1 MSFGILNPLYDLV
14 GWLIMH
20 IHAVLS
26 VPFGP
31 ASGLTWVLVIVVL
44 VVLMR
49 LLLLPLFVK
58 QMHSQRK
65 MIALAPELQALR
77 KRYKN
82 DKPKLQ
88 EEMMKLY
95 KENGANPLSGCLPLV
110 AQLPIWFA
118 LLNVLRAMSEDK
130 ALYGLTPLVVH
141 QANSAKIF
149 GATISSKFLFQHP
162 ATPGNVKVVIGITV
176 VISAVT
182 TFLSV
187 RQSMKRGLMQNPTA
201 AEDNPMA
208 GAQKYMVYIAPL
220 FALSGLYWQFG
231 LVLYWMTSNIWQLGQ
246 QYFLFKK
253 IPPLET
259 APAAAAGATVVSGK
273 ALGTPGQGTAAR
285 AKAGSAQSG
294 ARRAGTAA
302 KQAGSGKPAA
312 GKRPGSS
319 AKSAATPAKPAAT
332 AADQASAQAKPAA
345 QRPSR
350 LPRRPSQ
357 PPARRSSLPERKSL
371 PRPRSLPPRR
381 RRRPGSAYRRR
392 PRTAAAACCAS
403 WSGDA
408 PSPRWRPSPSRPRS
422 RSSGS
427 SGRSSRGASARA
439 SDERVP
445 LSRGPVGSRETG
457 RPGWGGGRG
466 RE

>member
-1 MSFGILNPLYDLV
+1 MSILNPLYDLV

-82 DKPKLQ
+82 DKQKLQ

-162 ATPGNVKVVIGITV
+162 ATAGNVKVVIGITV

-201 AEDNPMA
+201 ADDNPMA

-273 ALGTPGQGTAAR
+273 ALGTSGQGTAAR
-285 AKAGSAQSG
+285 PKAGSAQSG
-294 ARRAGTAA
+294 ARRNGPAA

-312 GKRPGSS
+312 ARPPGSPGKQAATPAAAS
-319 AKSAATPAKPAAT
+319 AKSAAAPAKQAAAPAKQ
-332 AADQASAQAKPAA
+332 AAA
-345 QRPSR
+345 
-350 LPRRPSQ
+350 
-357 PPARRSSLPERKSL
+357 
-371 PRPRSLPPRR
+371 
-381 RRRPGSAYRRR
+381 PGKQ
-392 PRTAAAACCAS
+392 AAAAAKQPGGAKEPAPVKKQAPAKTEAAGLGIPPPTPNG
-403 WSGDA
+403 SGGMLRKLVRGRAEPEVA
-408 PSPRWRPSPSRPRS
+408 PEPEPPEVTFVRQQRAKQS
-422 RSSGS
+422 RSKRSGK
-427 SGRSSRGASARA
+427 R
-439 SDERVP
+439 
-445 LSRGPVGSRETG
+445 
-457 RPGWGGGRG
+457 
-466 RE
+466 

>member
-14 GWLIMH
+14 GWLIMRL
-20 IHAVLS
+20 HALFS
-26 VPFGP
+26 PLFGP
-31 ASGLTWVLVIVVL
+31 ASGVTWVLVIVAL

-49 LLLLPLFVK
+49 LILLPLFIK

-82 DKPKLQ
+82 DKQKLQ

-95 KENGANPLSGCLPLV
+95 KEHGANPLSGCLPLV

-141 QANSAKIF
+141 QANHASIF

-162 ATPGNVKVVIGITV
+162 ATPGHVKVVIGITV

-187 RQSMKRGLMQNPTA
+187 RQSMKRGLMQNPAA

-259 APAAAAGATVVSGK
+259 APAAASAATAVSGK
-273 ALGTPGQGTAAR
+273 ASGAAAQTAAARPKAVGAQPGVKR
-285 AKAGSAQSG
+285 AASA
-294 ARRAGTAA
+294 T
-302 KQAGSGKPAA
+302 KPAGSGKPAA
-312 GKRPGSS
+312 ARQSGSS
-319 AKSAATPAKPAAT
+319 AKPAPTSAKPAPSSAKQS
-332 AADQASAQAKPAA
+332 AAAKKPAA
-345 QRPSR
+345 
-350 LPRRPSQ
+350 
-357 PPARRSSLPERKSL
+357 AKTE
-371 PRPRSLPPRR
+371 
-381 RRRPGSAYRRR
+381 
-392 PRTAAAACCAS
+392 AAALGIPPPTPNG
-403 WSGDA
+403 SGGVLRKLVRGRA
-408 PSPRWRPSPSRPRS
+408 EPEPEPEPPEVTFVRQQRSKQS
-422 RSSGS
+422 RSKRSGK
-427 SGRSSRGASARA
+427 R
-439 SDERVP
+439 
-445 LSRGPVGSRETG
+445 
-457 RPGWGGGRG
+457 
-466 RE
+466 

>member
-1 MSFGILNPLYDLV
+1 VSFGILNPLYDLV
-14 GWLIMH
+14 GWLIMR
-20 IHAVLS
+20 IHALLS
-26 VPFGP
+26 PLFGP
-31 ASGLTWVLVIVVL
+31 ASGLTWVLVIVAL
-44 VVLMR
+44 VILMR
-49 LLLLPLFVK
+49 LILLPLFVK

-82 DKPKLQ
+82 DKQKLQ

-95 KENGANPLSGCLPLV
+95 KEHGANPLSGCLPLI

-176 VISAVT
+176 VISAIT

-187 RQSMKRGLMQNPTA
+187 RQSMKRGLMQNPAA

-246 QYFLFKK
+246 QHFLFKK

-259 APAAAAGATVVSGK
+259 APAAATAATVVSGK
-273 ALGTPGQGTAAR
+273 A
-285 AKAGSAQSG
+285 SG
-294 ARRAGTAA
+294 AAA
-302 KQAGSGKPAA
+302 KTATARPKGGGAQPGAKRAASAAKPAGSGKPAA
-312 GKRPGSS
+312 AQQSGSS
-319 AKSAATPAKPAAT
+319 AKPATTSAKPAAT
-332 AADQASAQAKPAA
+332 SAKQPARAKQPAA
-345 QRPSR
+345 AKKPVAAKTEAAPLGVPPPTPNGSGGVLRKLVRGRAEPEPEPEPPEVTFVRQQRAK
-350 LPRRPSQ
+350 Q
-357 PPARRSSLPERKSL
+357 
-371 PRPRSLPPRR
+371 
-381 RRRPGSAYRRR
+381 
-392 PRTAAAACCAS
+392 
-403 WSGDA
+403 
-408 PSPRWRPSPSRPRS
+408 S
-422 RSSGS
+422 RSKRSGK
-427 SGRSSRGASARA
+427 R
-439 SDERVP
+439 
-445 LSRGPVGSRETG
+445 
-457 RPGWGGGRG
+457 
-466 RE
+466 

>member
-1 MSFGILNPLYDLV
+1 MSILNPLYDLV

-20 IHAVLS
+20 IHAVLA

-82 DKPKLQ
+82 DKQKLQ

-187 RQSMKRGLMQNPTA
+187 RQSMKRGLMQNPAA

-259 APAAAAGATVVSGK
+259 APAAAAGAAVVSGK
-273 ALGTPGQGTAAR
+273 ALGTSGQGTAAR
-285 AKAGSAQSG
+285 PKAGNAQSG
-294 ARRAGTAA
+294 ARRNGPAA

-312 GKRPGSS
+312 ARPPGSPGKQAAPPAATS
-319 AKSAATPAKPAAT
+319 AKSAAAPAKQAA
-332 AADQASAQAKPAA
+332 A
-345 QRPSR
+345 
-350 LPRRPSQ
+350 
-357 PPARRSSLPERKSL
+357 
-371 PRPRSLPPRR
+371 
-381 RRRPGSAYRRR
+381 PGKQ
-392 PRTAAAACCAS
+392 AAAAAKQPGGAKEPAPAKKPAPAKTEAAGLGIPPPTPNG
-403 WSGDA
+403 SGGMLRKLVRGRAEPEVA
-408 PSPRWRPSPSRPRS
+408 PEPEPPEVTFVRQQRAKQS
-422 RSSGS
+422 RSKRSGK
-427 SGRSSRGASARA
+427 R
-439 SDERVP
+439 
-445 LSRGPVGSRETG
+445 
-457 RPGWGGGRG
+457 
-466 RE
+466 

>member
-1 MSFGILNPLYDLV
+1 MGILNPLYDLV

-20 IHAVLS
+20 IHAVLA

-31 ASGLTWVLVIVVL
+31 ASGVTWALVIVVL

-49 LLLLPLFVK
+49 LALLPLFVK

-77 KRYKN
+77 KRYKG
-82 DKPKLQ
+82 DKQKLQ

-95 KENGANPLSGCLPLV
+95 KEHGANPLSGCLPLV
-110 AQLPIWFA
+110 AQLPLWFA

-162 ATPGNVKVVIGITV
+162 PTAGNVKVVIGITV

-201 AEDNPMA
+201 GDDNPMA

-253 IPPLET
+253 IPPLDKAPAPAT
-259 APAAAAGATVVSGK
+259 AGAGVPGKAPAAGIQ
-273 ALGTPGQGTAAR
+273 PAAR
-285 AKAGSAQSG
+285 AKAGS
-294 ARRAGTAA
+294 T
-302 KQAGSGKPAA
+302 QAGRAKA
-312 GKRPGSS
+312 GN
-319 AKSAATPAKPAAT
+319 
-332 AADQASAQAKPAA
+332 AQAA
-345 QRPSR
+345 
-350 LPRRPSQ
+350 
-357 PPARRSSLPERKSL
+357 
-371 PRPRSLPPRR
+371 
-381 RRRPGSAYRRR
+381 RRPGSAAK
-392 PRTAAAACCAS
+392 PGTAAGKPAGTAKAAAGQPAAAAKSSAS
-403 WSGDA
+403 GRQPGTTASQSAPKQPATAKKPAAVKAEPATLGIPPPTPNGTSGRLRKLVKGRAEPEAAA
-408 PSPRWRPSPSRPRS
+408 PEPPEVTLVRQQRQKQS
-422 RSSGS
+422 RSK
-427 SGRSSRGASARA
+427 R
-439 SDERVP
+439 
-445 LSRGPVGSRETG
+445 TG
-457 RPGWGGGRG
+457 KR
-466 RE
+466 

>member
-1 MSFGILNPLYDLV
+1 MSILNPLYDLV

-20 IHAVLS
+20 IHAVLA

-82 DKPKLQ
+82 DKQKLQ

-141 QANSAKIF
+141 QANTAKIF

-176 VISAVT
+176 VISAIT

-187 RQSMKRGLMQNPTA
+187 RQSMKRGLMQNPAA

-273 ALGTPGQGTAAR
+273 ALGSPGQGTAAR
-285 AKAGSAQSG
+285 PKAGSAQSG
-294 ARRAGTAA
+294 ARRNGPAA

-312 GKRPGSS
+312 ARPPGSPGKQAAAPAATS
-319 AKSAATPAKPAAT
+319 AKSAAAPAKQAAAPGKSAAAPGKQAAAAAKQPGGAKEPAPAKKPAAKT
-332 AADQASAQAKPAA
+332 EAAGLGIPPPTSNGSGSVLRKLVRGRAEPEVAPEPEPPEVTVVRQQRAK
-345 QRPSR
+345 Q
-350 LPRRPSQ
+350 
-357 PPARRSSLPERKSL
+357 
-371 PRPRSLPPRR
+371 
-381 RRRPGSAYRRR
+381 
-392 PRTAAAACCAS
+392 
-403 WSGDA
+403 
-408 PSPRWRPSPSRPRS
+408 S
-422 RSSGS
+422 RSKRSGK
-427 SGRSSRGASARA
+427 R
-439 SDERVP
+439 
-445 LSRGPVGSRETG
+445 
-457 RPGWGGGRG
+457 
-466 RE
+466 

>member
-1 MSFGILNPLYDLV
+1 M
-14 GWLIMH
+14 
-20 IHAVLS
+20 
-26 VPFGP
+26 
-31 ASGLTWVLVIVVL
+31 IVVL

-49 LLLLPLFVK
+49 LILLPLFIK

-82 DKPKLQ
+82 DKQKLQ

-95 KENGANPLSGCLPLV
+95 KEHGANPLSGCLPLV

-162 ATPGNVKVVIGITV
+162 ATAGNVKVVIGITV
-176 VISAVT
+176 VISAIT

-187 RQSMKRGLMQNPTA
+187 RQSMKRGLMQNPAA

-259 APAAAAGATVVSGK
+259 APAAATAATVVSGK
-273 ALGTPGQGTAAR
+273 ASGSVRGRGLDSSGPAEAGQRAAR
-285 AKAGSAQSG
+285 RQAHRIG
-294 ARRAGTAA
+294 R
-302 KQAGSGKPAA
+302 QAGRVGQARGRQAVRCRPSPPPGRRSRPAA
-312 GKRPGSS
+312 E
-319 AKSAATPAKPAAT
+319 AKPAAAKQPAAAEAACPGQEACRGEDGGGRARHS
-332 AADQASAQAKPAA
+332 AADPERERRRAAQAGPGTRRARAGARAA
-345 QRPSR
+345 RGHVR
-350 LPRRPSQ
+350 
-357 PPARRSSLPERKSL
+357 
-371 PRPRSLPPRR
+371 
-381 RRRPGSAYRRR
+381 
-392 PRTAAAACCAS
+392 AAAAGEAV
-403 WSGDA
+403 A
-408 PSPRWRPSPSRPRS
+408 
-422 RSSGS
+422 
-427 SGRSSRGASARA
+427 
-439 SDERVP
+439 E
-445 LSRGPVGSRETG
+445 
-457 RPGWGGGRG
+457 
-466 RE
+466 

>member
-1 MSFGILNPLYDLV
+1 MSILNPLYDLV

-82 DKPKLQ
+82 DKQKLQ

-187 RQSMKRGLMQNPTA
+187 RQSMKRGLMQNPAA

-259 APAAAAGATVVSGK
+259 APGAAVVSGK
-273 ALGTPGQGTAAR
+273 ALGTSGQGTAAR
-285 AKAGSAQSG
+285 PKAGNAQSG
-294 ARRAGTAA
+294 ARRNGPAA

-312 GKRPGSS
+312 ARPPGSPGKQAATPAAAS
-319 AKSAATPAKPAAT
+319 AKSAAAPAKQAAAPGKQAATPAKQAPAA
-332 AADQASAQAKPAA
+332 AKQPGGAKEPAPAKKPAPA
-345 QRPSR
+345 KTEAAGLGIPPPTPNGSGGMLRKLVRGRAEPEVAPEPEPPEVTFVRQQRAK
-350 LPRRPSQ
+350 Q
-357 PPARRSSLPERKSL
+357 
-371 PRPRSLPPRR
+371 
-381 RRRPGSAYRRR
+381 
-392 PRTAAAACCAS
+392 
-403 WSGDA
+403 
-408 PSPRWRPSPSRPRS
+408 S
-422 RSSGS
+422 RSKRSGK
-427 SGRSSRGASARA
+427 R
-439 SDERVP
+439 
-445 LSRGPVGSRETG
+445 
-457 RPGWGGGRG
+457 
-466 RE
+466 

>member
-82 DKPKLQ
+82 DKQKLQ

-259 APAAAAGATVVSGK
+259 APAAAAAATAVSGK
-273 ALGTPGQGTAAR
+273 ASGAAAQTAAARPKAVGAQPGAKR
-285 AKAGSAQSG
+285 AASATKPVGS
-294 ARRAGTAA
+294 GT
-302 KQAGSGKPAA
+302 KPAGSGKPTAA
-312 GKRPGSS
+312 RQSGSS
-319 AKSAATPAKPAAT
+319 AKPAPTSAKPAPSSAKQ
-332 AADQASAQAKPAA
+332 AAGAKQSAAAKKPAA
-345 QRPSR
+345 
-350 LPRRPSQ
+350 
-357 PPARRSSLPERKSL
+357 AKTE
-371 PRPRSLPPRR
+371 
-381 RRRPGSAYRRR
+381 
-392 PRTAAAACCAS
+392 AAALGIPPPTPNG
-403 WSGDA
+403 SGGVLRKLVRGRA
-408 PSPRWRPSPSRPRS
+408 EPEPEPEPPEVTFVRQQRAKQS
-422 RSSGS
+422 RSKRSGK
-427 SGRSSRGASARA
+427 R
-439 SDERVP
+439 
-445 LSRGPVGSRETG
+445 
-457 RPGWGGGRG
+457 
-466 RE
+466 

>member
-14 GWLIMH
+14 GWLIMRL
-20 IHAVLS
+20 HALFS
-26 VPFGP
+26 PLFGP
-31 ASGLTWVLVIVVL
+31 ASGVTWVLVIVAL

-49 LLLLPLFVK
+49 LILLPLFIK

-82 DKPKLQ
+82 DKQKLQ

-95 KENGANPLSGCLPLV
+95 KEHGANPLSGCLPLV

-141 QANSAKIF
+141 QANHASIF

-162 ATPGNVKVVIGITV
+162 ATPGHVKVVIGITV

-187 RQSMKRGLMQNPTA
+187 RQSMKRGLMQNPAA

-259 APAAAAGATVVSGK
+259 APAAATAATAVSGK
-273 ALGTPGQGTAAR
+273 ASGTAA
-285 AKAGSAQSG
+285 Q
-294 ARRAGTAA
+294 TAA
-302 KQAGSGKPAA
+302 TRPKGVGAQPGAKRAASATKPAGSGKPAA
-312 GKRPGSS
+312 ARQSGSS
-319 AKSAATPAKPAAT
+319 AKSAAQSAKPAAS
-332 AADQASAQAKPAA
+332 SAKQSAGAKQPAA
-345 QRPSR
+345 
-350 LPRRPSQ
+350 
-357 PPARRSSLPERKSL
+357 AKKS
-371 PRPRSLPPRR
+371 
-381 RRRPGSAYRRR
+381 
-392 PRTAAAACCAS
+392 AAAKTEATALGVPPPTPNG
-403 WSGDA
+403 SGGVLRKLVRGRA
-408 PSPRWRPSPSRPRS
+408 EPEPEPEPPEVTFVRQQRAKQS
-422 RSSGS
+422 RSKRSGK
-427 SGRSSRGASARA
+427 R
-439 SDERVP
+439 
-445 LSRGPVGSRETG
+445 
-457 RPGWGGGRG
+457 
-466 RE
+466 

>member
-1 MSFGILNPLYDLV
+1 VSFGILNPLYDLV
-14 GWLIMH
+14 GWLIMRL
-20 IHAVLS
+20 HALFS
-26 VPFGP
+26 PLFGP
-31 ASGLTWVLVIVVL
+31 ASGVTWVLVIVAL

-49 LLLLPLFVK
+49 LILLPLFIK

-82 DKPKLQ
+82 DKQKLQ

-95 KENGANPLSGCLPLV
+95 KEHGANPLSGCLPLV

-141 QANSAKIF
+141 QANHASIF

-162 ATPGNVKVVIGITV
+162 ATPGHVKVVIGITV

-187 RQSMKRGLMQNPTA
+187 RQSMKRGLMQNPAA

-259 APAAAAGATVVSGK
+259 APAAAAAATAVSGK
-273 ALGTPGQGTAAR
+273 ASGAAAQTAAARPKAVGAQPGAKR
-285 AKAGSAQSG
+285 APSA
-294 ARRAGTAA
+294 T
-302 KQAGSGKPAA
+302 KPAGSGKPAA
-312 GKRPGSS
+312 ARQSGSS
-319 AKSAATPAKPAAT
+319 AKPAPTSAKPAASSAKQ
-332 AADQASAQAKPAA
+332 AAGAKQSAAAKKPAA
-345 QRPSR
+345 
-350 LPRRPSQ
+350 
-357 PPARRSSLPERKSL
+357 AKTE
-371 PRPRSLPPRR
+371 
-381 RRRPGSAYRRR
+381 
-392 PRTAAAACCAS
+392 AAALGIPPPTPNG
-403 WSGDA
+403 SGGVLRKLVRGRA
-408 PSPRWRPSPSRPRS
+408 EPEPEPEPPEVTFVRQQRAKQS
-422 RSSGS
+422 RSKRSGK
-427 SGRSSRGASARA
+427 R
-439 SDERVP
+439 
-445 LSRGPVGSRETG
+445 
-457 RPGWGGGRG
+457 
-466 RE
+466 

>member
-1 MSFGILNPLYDLV
+1 VSFGILNPLYDLV
-14 GWLIMH
+14 GWLIMR
-20 IHAVLS
+20 IQALFS
-26 VPFGP
+26 PLFG
-31 ASGLTWVLVIVVL
+31 ASSGVTWVLVIVTL

-49 LLLLPLFVK
+49 LILLPLFVK

-82 DKPKLQ
+82 DKQKLQ

-95 KENGANPLSGCLPLV
+95 KEHGANPLSGCLPLV

-130 ALYGLTPLVVH
+130 ALYGLTPQVVH
-141 QANSAKIF
+141 NANHASIF

-162 ATPGNVKVVIGITV
+162 STPGHVKVVIGITV

-187 RQSMKRGLMQNPTA
+187 RQSMKRGLMQNPAA

-259 APAAAAGATVVSGK
+259 APAAATAATAASGK
-273 ALGTPGQGTAAR
+273 ASGSSAQAAAAR
-285 AKAGSAQSG
+285 PKGGSGQPGAKRPASASAKSAGSG
-294 ARRAGTAA
+294 AKPT
-302 KQAGSGKPAA
+302 GSGKPAA
-312 GKRPGSS
+312 AQQSGSSGKPASAS
-319 AKSAATPAKPAAT
+319 AKSAAASAKQPARAKQPAAAKKPAAEKT
-332 AADQASAQAKPAA
+332 D
-345 QRPSR
+345 
-350 LPRRPSQ
+350 
-357 PPARRSSLPERKSL
+357 
-371 PRPRSLPPRR
+371 
-381 RRRPGSAYRRR
+381 
-392 PRTAAAACCAS
+392 AAALGVPPPTPNG
-403 WSGDA
+403 SGGVLRKLVRGRA
-408 PSPRWRPSPSRPRS
+408 EPEPEPEPPEVTFVRQQRVKQS
-422 RSSGS
+422 RSKRSGK
-427 SGRSSRGASARA
+427 R
-439 SDERVP
+439 
-445 LSRGPVGSRETG
+445 
-457 RPGWGGGRG
+457 
-466 RE
+466 

>member
-1 MSFGILNPLYDLV
+1 
-14 GWLIMH
+14 
-20 IHAVLS
+20 

-31 ASGLTWVLVIVVL
+31 ASGLTWALVIVVL

-49 LLLLPLFVK
+49 LILLPLFIK

-82 DKPKLQ
+82 DKQKLQ

-95 KENGANPLSGCLPLV
+95 KEHGANPLSGCLPLV

-141 QANSAKIF
+141 QANNAKIF

-176 VISAVT
+176 VISAIT

-187 RQSMKRGLMQNPTA
+187 RQSMKRGLMQNPAA

-246 QYFLFKK
+246 QHFLFKK

-259 APAAAAGATVVSGK
+259 APAAAAAATVVSGK
-273 ALGTPGQGTAAR
+273 ASGAAASTAAAR
-285 AKAGSAQSG
+285 PKQGHAQPGAKRTASA
-294 ARRAGTAA
+294 A
-302 KQAGSGKPAA
+302 KPAA
-312 GKRPGSS
+312 SAKPAAAQQSGSS
-319 AKSAATPAKPAAT
+319 AKPASRSAKQPAAAKQPAPAK
-332 AADQASAQAKPAA
+332 KPAGA
-345 QRPSR
+345 KT
-350 LPRRPSQ
+350 
-357 PPARRSSLPERKSL
+357 E
-371 PRPRSLPPRR
+371 
-381 RRRPGSAYRRR
+381 
-392 PRTAAAACCAS
+392 AAALGIPPPTPNG
-403 WSGDA
+403 SGGVLRKLVRGRA
-408 PSPRWRPSPSRPRS
+408 EPEPEPEPPEVTVVRQQRVKQS
-422 RSSGS
+422 RSKRSGK
-427 SGRSSRGASARA
+427 R
-439 SDERVP
+439 
-445 LSRGPVGSRETG
+445 
-457 RPGWGGGRG
+457 
-466 RE
+466 